1 MTATHHAEIYGQS
14 TVNISRWKAAGLR
27 AGFPCPLDYPER
39 MPEWW
44 EKCRQAGEWTKSC
57 PTKVLVA
64 AGRAQALTGRGG
76 PDDDSEPMNFTQPAS
91 KPRGYAETLELA
103 ERNVTAVQVIFDRAL
118 QDGNDT
124 VLIGLQKTLND
135 AVDSHRALMRD
146 RGKIQ
151 LEAGETLPKEQ
162 VRSALLEIHNN
173 ITKQFRQGIRAAFP
187 DLADLASSRELWNVF
202 ADGLVD
208 RICLKLTESD
218 FAAPVETI

>member
-1 MTATHHAEIYGQS
+1 MNNAKTAQIYGVS
-14 TVNISRWKAAGLR
+14 VPTISRWNRVGVESGQPPPYGDPAHMIAWYQEMLTLGH
-27 AGFPCPLDYPER
+27 F
-39 MPEWW
+39 
-44 EKCRQAGEWTKSC
+44 EKG
-57 PTKVLVA
+57 V
-64 AGRAQALTGRGG
+64 
-76 PDDDSEPMNFTQPAS
+76 PAS
-91 KPRGYAETLELA
+91 LLAAAARVASIAPRDEESNPVNFSKTAHKSRGYSETLELA
-103 ERNVTAVQVIFDRAL
+103 ERNVNAVQDIFDQAVADNNNAAL
-118 QDGNDT
+118 
-124 VLIGLQKTLND
+124 ISLQKTLND

-162 VRSALLEIHNN
+162 VRSALLELHNN

-218 FAAPVETI
+218 FAAPVETP